1 MLAEDQVAVKNSHL
15 VECLESL
22 LLSLIPKLK
31 RCLSIFTPE
40 KFMLNWA
47 HSDQLFDSVLLGQF
61 GGLLDEG
68 ILIGCACKVIM
79 GEIDHILGSLEG
91 KVQADL

>member
-1 MLAEDQVAVKNSHL
+1 
-15 VECLESL
+15 
-22 LLSLIPKLK
+22 
-31 RCLSIFTPE
+31 
-40 KFMLNWA
+40 MLNWA

-68 ILIGCACKVIM
+68 ILIGCACEVIM

>member
-1 MLAEDQVAVKNSHL
+1 
-15 VECLESL
+15 
-22 LLSLIPKLK
+22 
-31 RCLSIFTPE
+31 
-40 KFMLNWA
+40 MLNWA

-61 GGLLDEG
+61 GGLLDVG
-68 ILIGCACKVIM
+68 ILIGCACEVIM